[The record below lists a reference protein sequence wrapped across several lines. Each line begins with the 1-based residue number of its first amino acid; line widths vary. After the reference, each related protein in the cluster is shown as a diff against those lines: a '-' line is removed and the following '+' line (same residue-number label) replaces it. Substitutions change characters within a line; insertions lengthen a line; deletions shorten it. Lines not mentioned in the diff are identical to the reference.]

1 MRSVDELLAAYKAAV
16 ATHGSRSI
24 RARDLLRELVTA
36 RNKGLKREVREHRR
50 GKRSA
55 AA

>member
-24 RARDLLRELVTA
+24 RARDLLRDLVTA
-36 RNKGLKREVREHRR
+36 RNKGLKREVREYRKARR
-50 GKRSA
+50 RA
-55 AA
+55 A